1 MKYLRIRNWDRYQ
14 HYKADSNRRVVWVKL
29 YTAMLRDV
37 ELRRLDLSTRF
48 LYTQLLLLAAEY
60 NNSIPNDAKEI
71 GYAINMP
78 PKQVQQGIDKLL
90 QGKWICGFD
99 RKHSASTMLEQKRRE
114 EKRKEKEENRPES
127 SVENRFCPRC
137 GVGFLTL
144 ERLGEH
150 LADVHH
156 HDMDAA

>member
-1 MKYLRIRNWDRYQ
+1 MKYLKVRNWERYQ

-60 NNSIPNDAKEI
+60 NNAIPNDVKEI
-71 GYAINMP
+71 SYAINLP
-78 PKQVQQGIDKLL
+78 PKQVQQGIDKLV
-90 QGKWICGFD
+90 QGKWISGFD
-99 RKHSASTMLEQKRRE
+99 RKHSAITMLAKKREEEKRRE
-114 EKRKEKEENRPES
+114 KEKNATES

-150 LADVHH
+150 LANVHH
-156 HDMDAA
+156 IDEGAA